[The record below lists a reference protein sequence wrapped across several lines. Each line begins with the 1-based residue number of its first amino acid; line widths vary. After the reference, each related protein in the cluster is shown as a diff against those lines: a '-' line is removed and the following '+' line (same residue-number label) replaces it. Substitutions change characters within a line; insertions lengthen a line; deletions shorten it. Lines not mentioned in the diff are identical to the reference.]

1 MGKQESKYYEHFYSE
16 LQAQIDFLP
25 IDHNLSNL
33 TSQIAWARQNPAE
46 VQKMIKSANEK
57 VAKALEPAELFC
69 YWLAVLENIS
79 KISTGEVT
87 VPDHMEHIQD
97 KQTNK
102 ECFCDSVRD
111 EL

>member
-1 MGKQESKYYEHFYSE
+1 MDGTVAAYRLPYLLLGNSLVLKQESKYYEHFYSE

-25 IDHNLSNL
+25 IEHNLSNL

-69 YWLAVLENIS
+69 YWLAVLEV
-79 KISTGEVT
+79 KIS
-87 VPDHMEHIQD
+87 I
-97 KQTNK
+97 
-102 ECFCDSVRD
+102 FFA
-111 EL
+111 